1 MRKLLAKDLGLKMFD
16 KIENEIYDFTKTIK
30 EEKGCDEMLS
40 YVNSNFFASVKVL
53 MFASSTFSVSA
64 RMLLF
69 LLIALTGILMSASIG
84 AIALSSS
91 LLTATTVFIFA
102 IILIFVT
109 HCKKILMAGI
119 SEAKRNMKESQK
131 KK

>member
-1 MRKLLAKDLGLKMFD
+1 MFN

-30 EEKGCDEMLS
+30 KEKGCDEMLA

-91 LLTATTVFIFA
+91 LLTATTVFIFVV
-102 IILIFVT
+102 ILIFVT
-109 HCKKILMAGI
+109 HCKKVLMAAI
-119 SEAKRNMKESQK
+119 SEVKRDMQESKSK
-131 KK
+131 K